1 MRDQDPRKERENNE
15 TVTVSIFAVKMGTVF
30 LHPGGVMG
38 PKTVW
43 MTLMKLAALL
53 PLASQAISSVRAKS
67 YASLTLGCAMM
78 SRTVRTAQ
86 MNTSTALGEHAQ
98 ATR

>member
-1 MRDQDPRKERENNE
+1 MWQFFFFSLLTGFLLLVGLQ

-43 MTLMKLAALL
+43 MTLMKLAAV
-53 PLASQAISSVRAKS
+53 S
-67 YASLTLGCAMM
+67 
-78 SRTVRTAQ
+78 
-86 MNTSTALGEHAQ
+86 GEGPG
-98 ATR
+98 